1 MTEKVTVCVRLDRWL
16 AETVNRLWPRLG
28 MGSRSEL
35 IRALLAE
42 FVQKHKIEEE
52 KEDFEVLRGRW

>member
-1 MTEKVTVCVRLDRWL
+1 MSKLNVINMDKT
-16 AETVNRLWPRLG
+16 AEHGNKNKYPGGGWG
-28 MGSRSEL
+28 AG
-35 IRALLAE
+35 LLAE

>member
-1 MTEKVTVCVRLDRWL
+1 MTEKVTVCVDLDRRL
-16 AETVNRLWPRLG
+16 AETVDRLWPRLR
-28 MGSRSEL
+28 MRSRSEL

-52 KEDFEVLRGRW
+52 KDDFEVLRGRW